1 MTQHA
6 HVTLSILRLTANRPF
21 CPHKWLF
28 SAANFWVRKQS
39 LQSEQDQDARL
50 RDSAVVQ
57 AIAGFAESYWH
68 FDESGLLKSWS
79 DTENTPYDSFA
90 AELCIDMLYEEFLAK
105 LTDLGSVTNV
115 PRIKNNNEADFLHH
129 LKNGQLM
136 TVKHTVLSN
145 KQSVLAAFD
154 VSNLKAEQQKNL
166 GLDTKV
172 FDFTR
177 ISTDW
182 SWELDSEL
190 RYVYHTSH
198 TASLS
203 GAEIIDL
210 AGMTRIDHV
219 NPLVVKNEQLK
230 IHDEKLRAHEPL
242 DVILSW
248 ASEGKTVHNHII
260 AEPQFDTDG
269 TFTGY
274 LGCGRDVTQFQE
286 SQQQLEYQAHHDE
299 LTGLLNR
306 RAFDSHLKTT
316 LDKRVEN
323 GIDNIALITFDLD
336 RFKLVNDQAGH
347 IAGDTIL
354 VEITEILES
363 EFAKDATLARLGGD
377 EFAVLLAHS
386 DEYSAMQLAQRVIN
400 RVADYKFNWNNRN
413 FTIGAS
419 AGIAFMDTSITA
431 SSELVSR
438 SDIACYSAKQGGRN
452 QVQTYSEQNSFQT
465 QLNNEFEKLQQLRS
479 AHDNGRLALFLQP
492 IVSTDKDK
500 MPNRFEALLRMHDE
514 DNNWISPGEFIP
526 IAEKF
531 DMMPVIDY
539 WVVNQA
545 IAYLADF
552 HDHGQSVSIA
562 VNLSGN
568 TLSNRTCMARLAEL
582 VKSSHIQAHNLC
594 FELTETAAI
603 QELETVSEFIQ
614 DMRELGCTFALDDF
628 GSGLSSYGYLSSLAL
643 DYLKIDGSFVC
654 NIENNPTS
662 KAIVKSFIT
671 LSHEMGLK
679 TVAEFVENA
688 EIAQVLTDM
697 GIDFMQG
704 YAFGKP
710 QEFEAWQDLYGAEQ
724 KLTGT

>member
-1 MTQHA
+1 MSKQ
-6 HVTLSILRLTANRPF
+6 VLQPQQGQDESVQDTLID
-21 CPHKWLF
+21 H
-28 SAANFWVRKQS
+28 
-39 LQSEQDQDARL
+39 
-50 RDSAVVQ
+50 
-57 AIAGFAESYWH
+57 AIASFAECYWH
-68 FDESGLLKSWS
+68 FDERGLLASWS
-79 DTENTPYDSFA
+79 DTENTLYGEFA
-90 AELCIDMLYEEFLAK
+90 VELSIDMRYEEFLGK
-105 LTDLGSVTNV
+105 LSNHGSITNV
-115 PRIKNNNEADFLHH
+115 PDTRSNHKIGFLHH
-129 LKNGQLM
+129 LKTGQLL
-136 TVKHTVLSN
+136 TFRHTVLSN
-145 KQSVLAAFD
+145 KHSVLAAFD
-154 VSNLKAEQQKNL
+154 VSIMKTEQQTSL
-166 GLDTKV
+166 GLDAKLLE
-172 FDFTR
+172 FTR

-182 SWELDSEL
+182 SWELNSEL

-198 TASLS
+198 TPSPS
-203 GAEIIDL
+203 GAELMNL
-210 AGMTRIDHV
+210 AGVTRIEHV
-219 NPLVVKNEQLK
+219 APLVVKNKQLK
-230 IHDEKLRAHEPL
+230 IHNEKLLAHERL

-248 ASEGKTVHNHII
+248 TSDGKTVHNHII
-260 AEPQFDTDG
+260 AEPQFDANG
-269 TFTGY
+269 IFTGY

-306 RAFDSHLKTT
+306 RAFDSHLRTICDERT
-316 LDKRVEN
+316 EN
-323 GIDNIALITFDLD
+323 EIDNIALITFDLD

-354 VEITEILES
+354 IEITEILQS

-386 DEYSAMQLAQRVIN
+386 DELSAVHLAQRVIN
-400 RVADYKFNWNNRN
+400 RIADYKFNWNNRN

-419 AGIAFMDTSITA
+419 AGIAFMDSSITA

-452 QVQTYSEQNSFQT
+452 QVQTYSAQNSFQT

-492 IVSTDKDK
+492 IVSAGKDVV
-500 MPNRFEALLRMHDE
+500 PSRFEALLRMRDE
-514 DNNWISPGEFIP
+514 DENWISPGEFIP

-539 WVVNQA
+539 WVVNSA
-545 IAYLADF
+545 IGYLADF
-552 HDHGQSVSIA
+552 HQQGQAVSIA

-568 TLSNRTCMARLAEL
+568 TLSNRTCMARLTEL
-582 VKSSHIQAHNLC
+582 VKSSNIQAHTLC

-628 GSGLSSYGYLSSLAL
+628 GSGLSSYGYLSMLAL

-654 NIENNPTS
+654 NIVGNPTS

-679 TVAEFVENA
+679 TVAEFVEND
-688 EIAQVLTDM
+688 EIAQVLYDM

-704 YAFGKP
+704 YEFGRP
-710 QEFEAWQDLYGAEQ
+710 QDVSEWQELFSAERRA
-724 KLTGT
+724 TGT